1 MMKSAQSKFSRPS
14 LVGSLELKPS
24 KDISSVSV
32 KLKSLRTKLYKII
45 DYYLL

>member
-32 KLKSLRTKLYKII
+32 SSRAYILSFMKS
-45 DYYLL
+45 